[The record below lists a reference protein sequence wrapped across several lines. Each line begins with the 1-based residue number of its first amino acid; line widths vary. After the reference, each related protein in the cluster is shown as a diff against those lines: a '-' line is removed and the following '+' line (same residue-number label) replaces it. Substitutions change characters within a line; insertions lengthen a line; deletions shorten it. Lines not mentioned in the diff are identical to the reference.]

1 MGWRCR
7 VSDWT
12 GSDDYQLSLRPRVAL
27 HVERVDEGWAW
38 CITEPWTL
46 GQIPDRAHRRSYTVH
61 GVCST
66 MDEAKAAA
74 ETMAVRVLKR
84 RRSCR

>member
-1 MGWRCR
+1 M
-7 VSDWT
+7 
-12 GSDDYQLSLRPRVAL
+12 
-27 HVERVDEGWAW
+27 
-38 CITEPWTL
+38 L
-46 GQIPDRAHRRSYTVH
+46 GQIPDRAHRKSFTVQ

-74 ETMAVRVLKR
+74 ETMAARVLKR

>member
-1 MGWRCR
+1 M
-7 VSDWT
+7 SDWT
-12 GSDDYQLSLRPRVAL
+12 GSEDHQFSLRPRVAL
-27 HVERVDEGWAW
+27 HVERRDDGWVW

-46 GQIPDRAHRRSYTVH
+46 GQIPDRAHRRSFTVE
-61 GVCST
+61 GVCPT

-74 ETMAVRVLKR
+74 ETMAARVLKR

>member
-1 MGWRCR
+1 M
-7 VSDWT
+7 SDWT
-12 GSDDYQLSLRPRVAL
+12 GSEDHQFSLRPRVAL
-27 HVERVDEGWAW
+27 HAELTGGGWVW
-38 CITEPWTL
+38 CITETWML
-46 GQIPDRAHRRSYTVH
+46 GQIPDRAHRKSFTVQ

-74 ETMAVRVLKR
+74 ETMAARVLKR